1 MQEKWKWGAL
11 VSLSVIYMPRG
22 QKKVVQQ
29 EKRGARDTA
38 KTCCVWK
45 FTTVICLLELE
56 LKIILEQL
64 GFDPVPSQM
73 FS

>member
-1 MQEKWKWGAL
+1 MQEKWKQGAL

-38 KTCCVWK
+38 KAYCVWE
-45 FTTVICLLELE
+45 FTTVICLSELA

-64 GFDPVPSQM
+64 EFDLVPSQI

>member
-1 MQEKWKWGAL
+1 MEAGSFGES
-11 VSLSVIYMPRG
+11 VSNFYMLRG

-38 KTCCVWK
+38 KTYCVWE
-45 FTTVICLLELE
+45 FTAVICLAELE
-56 LKIILEQL
+56 LKIILRQL
-64 GFDPVPSQM
+64 GFDLVPSQM